1 MANSIDIGAI
11 ALGACIG
18 YGLREEIK
26 SSAGVCKSAL
36 LAAATVAAATTA
48 AAVDGAKGAE
58 KPQSQPQ
65 GATAGQANGNGGNA
79 NGH

>member
-1 MANSIDIGAI
+1 MANSIDLAAI
-11 ALGACIG
+11 CLGAALG

-48 AAVDGAKGAE
+48 AAVEGAKKVE
-58 KPQSQPQ
+58 NPQSQPQ
-65 GATAGQANGNGGNA
+65 QPQQPGQNGQ
-79 NGH
+79 

>member
-48 AAVDGAKGAE
+48 AAVEGANEAE
-58 KPQSQPQ
+58 KSQ
-65 GATAGQANGNGGNA
+65 GNGQTSQ
-79 NGH
+79 NGGKQG

>member
-11 ALGACIG
+11 ALGMAVG

-48 AAVDGAKGAE
+48 AAVEGAKGAE
-58 KPQSQPQ
+58 KPQSQQPN
-65 GATAGQANGNGGNA
+65 GQ
-79 NGH
+79 